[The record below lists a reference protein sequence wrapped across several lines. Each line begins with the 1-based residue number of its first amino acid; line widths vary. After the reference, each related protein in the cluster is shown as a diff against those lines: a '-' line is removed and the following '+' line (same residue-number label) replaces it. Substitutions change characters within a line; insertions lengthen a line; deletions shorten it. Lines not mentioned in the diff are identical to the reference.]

1 MDASASGSPR
11 SPSLERVRP
20 RRVLVTGIMVTGIA
34 VAITVLVIGGWGTP
48 ASGPST
54 VTLSGYATT
63 NGNCSDIYCPAVI
76 FGEDLLPS
84 GVNVSVHWIDVTNG
98 QAVLDFSGHSGY
110 RWSPCGSMGTAG
122 ECAFLS
128 VGGNYTFGAN
138 SSPAQYGQQVN
149 YTLTYSR

>member
-1 MDASASGSPR
+1 MAELTGGEHDLFEPGPARANPR
-11 SPSLERVRP
+11 PAQVREQ
-20 RRVLVTGIMVTGIA
+20 I
-34 VAITVLVIGGWGTP
+34 
-48 ASGPST
+48 
-54 VTLSGYATT
+54 
-63 NGNCSDIYCPAVI
+63 
-76 FGEDLLPS
+76 
-84 GVNVSVHWIDVTNG
+84 HWIDVTNG

-128 VGGNYTFGAN
+128 AGGNYTFGAN